1 MLFFPAACEK
11 DITNTEHHQLSIKD
25 LITTQE
31 HAAETHPEKYQGIS
45 VSDFHVEPCGTDT
58 HVQNFV
64 MPQRQVKKRE
74 LVIINQMN
82 MSKKMCSD
90 RISPTI

>member
-45 VSDFHVEPCGTDT
+45 VSDFHAEHHMTFKG
-58 HVQNFV
+58 
-64 MPQRQVKKRE
+64 
-74 LVIINQMN
+74 LV
-82 MSKKMCSD
+82 SD
-90 RISPTI
+90 IFWLTVS